1 MGVGGILLISA
12 GVSGVGWVEKLLLQ
26 PTEMLTVWRSSGP
39 FLGIKVQKRQKQ
51 RDGAGAASHP
61 DASAEA
67 PAQRSSSPDVD
78 LHRTKFSRN
87 PNKTQTQ
94 QGFSHSLWKLSISV
108 PSERS
113 KRSSG
118 GTKFVLTAKK
128 CRQSRGHVALATRA
142 VTDDDG

>member
-1 MGVGGILLISA
+1 
-12 GVSGVGWVEKLLLQ
+12 
-26 PTEMLTVWRSSGP
+26 MLTVWRSSGL

-51 RDGAGAASHP
+51 TDGAGAASDP

-67 PAQRSSSPDVD
+67 PLQRSSFPDVD

-94 QGFSHSLWKLSISV
+94 QGFSHSLWEVSISV
-108 PSERS
+108 PSELS
-113 KRSSG
+113 ERSSG

-128 CRQSRGHVALATRA
+128 CRRSRGHVALATRT
-142 VTDDDG
+142 VTDGDG